1 MNKTYRTVW
10 NATTGT
16 WTAAAETARM
26 RTKSKSNTTMRS
38 SVTAAVAVM
47 AGVGGGA
54 MANDAMAQAANGGG
68 SLSLCAPAGSGYY
81 GTTFGGGNTVG
92 TRTTAACG
100 TAISNFRL
108 SEGHVRSFQLYNNSN
123 VNGGGVGQASAATEA
138 GISGTVDGHLFLLGG
153 SGVHLRGPVDV
164 DSNFNMTNHRINNLA
179 AGTAGT
185 DAVNVN
191 QLNAAIAA
199 AGTANPYVVTN
210 TGTYAT
216 ATAARAGGSATAIG
230 ANANAGGTSA
240 VALGGN
246 TVATGQN
253 AVALGTLANATGSET
268 VAVGVSARA
277 TGSNSTAM
285 GRGAAALSTNAT
297 TVGYGAYSGADGAT
311 ALGMTAS
318 AVGANAI
325 AVGRGAST
333 SGTYGS
339 AIGYAANATT
349 NAVAIGVLANAT
361 SASSVALGERASATG
376 ATSTALGR
384 GALASGTNAVALGAN
399 SVGDRNNAVSVG
411 STSLQRQIVN
421 VAAGTQNTDAVNVG
435 QMNTALSKKVDNT
448 YVNVRGTG
456 AAASVGSTNG
466 VAIGNAAVAGTMGA
480 ETAIGNAAS
489 AQGLSATAL
498 GSGTVANGEGATALG
513 RMASASGSHA
523 TALGNQ
529 ANAGA
534 NGAVAIGDRAVV
546 GASATNSVA
555 LGTQAAVA
563 ANVTGAMALGS
574 GSSATRNNTISVGS
588 ATQQRQIV
596 NVAAGTQA
604 TDAVNVGQLSGV
616 TKALGGGAVVDG
628 SGNVTQPTYKVAGT
642 DYHNVGDALDA
653 LAANG
658 GSDPNAV
665 TYDGATKDKV
675 TLKGAGGTTLSNVK
689 AGIANTDAVN
699 VGQMNTA
706 LSTKTDNTYIKVL
719 GNATSTAATASGS
732 GSVALGSGAVAQ
744 SGSSGGNIAI
754 GNGAT
759 ANTSGGGYGTMA
771 IGVNAQ
777 AGTSGYAGGG
787 AIGFGA
793 KSNYANYAIGDGA
806 TAMGPAGSQS
816 VALGTRSSASGMNTL
831 AFGPAALAS
840 GNSSVS
846 LGANASSTGVSSVA
860 LGSGSIATADN
871 TVSVGSSALQRR
883 ITNLAAGT
891 ADTDAVN
898 VSQLK
903 DSGLIDPVTGKPITA
918 VTYDSATKDKVTLAG
933 ATGTTLS
940 NVKAGAADMDA
951 VNVSQLKGSGLIGD
965 DGKSIAAVTYDR
977 NADGTPNMGSV
988 TLGGASATTP
998 VALKNVADA
1007 KADHDALNLG
1017 QLKNAGLVGDDGKGN
1032 LTSMAVTYDGAAR
1045 DKVTLAG
1052 AGGTTL
1058 SNVKAGV
1065 ANMDA
1070 VNVGQLKDAGLVGD
1084 DGKGNLT
1091 SLAVTY
1097 DDATKSAVTLGNAG
1111 TPVAIHNVKEGELSA
1126 TSKDAVNGSQ
1136 LFATNQNLSDLKDS
1150 LKDGG
1155 VIDPITGESLAVVY
1169 DGNAKD
1175 TVTLKGTNGTTLSN
1189 VKAGVADLDAVN
1201 VSQLKGSGLIGDD
1214 GKSIAAVTYDRNADG
1229 TPNYGAV
1236 TLGNGAGPTQIKN
1249 VADATDDH
1257 DALNLG
1263 QLKDAGLVG
1272 DDGKGNL
1279 TSMAV
1284 TYDGTA
1290 RDKVTL
1296 AGASGTTLSNV
1307 KAGAADMDA
1316 VNVSQLKGSGLIGDD
1331 GKSIAA
1337 VTYDRNADGTPNYGT
1352 VTLGNGAGPTQ
1363 IKNVADATDDH
1374 DALNLGQLKDAG
1386 LVGDDGKGNLTSMAV
1401 TYDGTARDKVT
1412 LAGASGTTL
1421 SNVKAGVADMDA
1433 VNVSQ
1438 LKGSGL
1444 IGDDGKSIAAVTYDR
1459 NADGT
1464 PNYGTVTL
1472 GNGAGPT
1479 QVKNVADATD
1489 DHDALNLGQLKDAGL
1504 VGDDGKG
1511 NLTSLAVTYDGTAK
1525 DSVTLGGTGATTPV
1539 AIHNVKEGELSATSK
1554 DAVNGS
1560 QLFATNQNLS
1570 DLKDSLKDGGVI
1582 DPVTGE
1588 SLAVVYDSNAK
1599 DTVTL
1604 KGTNGTTLSNVK
1616 AGVADLDAVNVSQ
1629 LKGSGL
1635 IGDDG
1640 KSIAAVTYDRNA
1652 DGTPNYGSVTLGNGA
1667 GPTQIKNVATGVDDL
1682 DAVNVKQ
1689 LNTGLSDLRDEMSG
1703 GNLRFVKVNADPVT
1717 GTPAVASGALA
1728 VAIGSDARAT
1738 SANSLALGSGAR
1750 VTGNG
1755 SVAIGY
1761 NSVANQN
1768 NVVSVGDVGRERKI
1782 VNVADGDVAFQSTDA
1797 VNGGQLYAALNNLS
1811 TSVTSKTQQAID
1823 TFSSEI
1829 DKKTKAAIDEVSS
1842 RSMQPQDVSDPLVA
1856 IEGLQGNNVASLNG
1870 ADPATA
1876 TAAAIGSST
1885 AASGANAVA
1894 VGLQSGAGSNNSVAI
1909 GSFAQTGAG
1918 QDYSVAMGSN
1928 VQTNGTQAVAL
1939 GANAQ
1944 ANGDY
1949 ALAVGNNGAQAI
1961 GDGSVAL
1968 GSAANVRAGSTNAV
1982 AIGTGANVARSVE
1995 GAMALGA
2002 NATAG
2007 AANSVALGANAFSN
2021 RANAVSVGR
2030 AGAER
2035 QIVNVA
2041 AGTQATDAVN
2051 VSQLKGV
2058 TDALGGGAAVG
2069 ADGTVTSP
2077 AYSLADPAD
2086 ATKSKSY
2093 DNVGDALSNLDGR
2106 TTTNTENI
2114 TVINKQLADSG
2125 LVDPVTGQSITAVTY
2140 DRNADGTPNLGSVT
2154 LGGAGATAPV
2164 ALKNVA
2170 DAKDDHDALNLGQLK
2185 DAGLVGDDGKG
2196 NLTSLAVTYDGA
2208 TKDTVTLAG
2217 TTGTT
2222 LSNVKAG
2229 VADMDAVN
2237 VSQLKGSGLIGDD
2250 GKANA
2255 AVTYDRNADG
2265 TPNYGAVTLGHGTG
2279 PTQLK
2284 NVADATDDGDALNLG
2299 QLKDAGLV
2307 GDDGKGNLTSMAVT
2321 YDGAA
2326 KDSVTLGGTGATTP
2340 VAIHNVK
2347 DGELSATSKD
2357 AVNGSQLFTTNTR
2370 VGNLEDSLSKGGVI
2384 DPVTGESL
2392 AVVYDSNAKD
2402 AVTLKGTNGTTLS
2415 NVKAGVADLD
2425 AVNVSQLKG
2434 SGLIGDDGKSIAAVT
2449 YDRLADGT
2457 PNYGSVTLGNGAG
2470 PTQIKNVA
2478 DATDDHDAINYNQLK
2493 QYVADN
2499 SGGSGNPLAVGY
2511 DDDTKDRVTLQGGAT
2526 GTTITNVKAGAVTAT
2541 STDAINGSQLH
2552 GTAQSVAD
2560 SLGGGS
2566 TVGADGKVTN
2576 PSYSLADPAD
2586 ASKSKSYNNVG
2597 DALSN
2602 LDGRTTTNTENITV
2616 INKQLADS
2624 GLVDPATGQ
2633 SIAAVTYDRNADG
2646 TPNLGSVTLG
2656 GAGAAAP
2663 VALKNVAD
2671 GVDRHDAINVG
2682 QLQDAGLVAPVDPAN
2697 PGAGLTSL
2705 AVAYDGVAKDT
2716 VTLKGAAGTTLSN
2729 VKAGVADL
2737 DAVNVAQLKGSGLIG
2752 DDGKANAA
2760 VTYDRN
2766 ADGTP
2771 NYGSVTLGHGAG
2783 PTQLKNVADA
2793 TDDGDALNLGQLKNA
2808 GVVGDDGKGNLT
2820 SMAVTYDGA
2829 AKDTVTL
2836 GGAGATTPVALKNVA
2851 DGTERHD
2858 AINLGQLQDAGLV
2871 APVDPSN
2878 PGAGLTSLAVA
2889 YDGAAKDTVTL
2900 KGADGTTLT
2909 NVKAGAVTATSTD
2922 AVNGAQLHDTA
2933 QSVADSLGGGSTV
2946 GADGKL
2952 TNPSY
2957 SLADP
2962 ADASKSKS
2970 YNNVGDALSNL
2981 DGRTTTNTENIT
2993 VINKQLADSGLVD
3006 PVSGQSIAAV
3016 TYDRNADGTAN
3027 RGSVTLGGAGATAPV
3042 ALKNVADGVDKHDA
3056 VNVGQLQS
3064 AGVLTPI
3071 DPTNPGAG
3079 LTSLAVTYDK
3089 QANGSANFDQIT
3101 LKGANGTTITNVKA
3115 GAVSATST
3123 DAINGAQLHGVS
3135 QSVAKSLGGGSTV
3148 DANGNVTNPTYTVND
3163 KTYDNVGDAIENISS
3178 SLVHGSIGLVQ
3189 QDADTREIT
3198 VAKETDGT
3206 SVNFAGTAGDRVLT
3220 GVGAGAVSATSRDAI
3235 NGAQL
3240 HGTAQSVADV
3250 IGGGTTVDADG
3261 KLADTSI
3268 EVNGSKYKTVA
3279 EAVQAAAQYGATDS
3293 LAVRYDLNKDGT
3305 PNYGSV
3311 TLGGSGAAPVRL
3323 GNVADGASRYDAV
3336 NFGQLSELSDRIGG
3350 IDDRVGE
3357 LERNPGT
3364 GNPGDGG
3371 SGNDYFA
3378 GTDVGT
3384 GSTTGAN
3391 AGSGTGNTAAGSGA
3405 TIGTGANNATVIGS
3419 NAGVSQG
3426 NGVAIGSGAKSAAE
3440 GATAIGSGSN
3450 ASGSQSVAIGQGANA
3465 SGSNSVALGAGSTAY
3480 SDDTVS
3486 VGSIDRTR
3494 TISNVSDGVNATDV
3508 ATKGQLD
3515 RALGGVQGQMND
3527 LSRNAYSGIAAATA
3541 LTMIPGVDPGK
3552 TVSFGIGGA
3561 TYKGY
3566 QAVAFGGEA
3575 RITQN
3580 LKMKAGVGMSSG
3592 GNTVGV
3598 GASYQW

>member
-1 MNKTYRTVW
+1 MG
-10 NATTGT
+10 GT
-16 WTAAAETARM
+16 
-26 RTKSKSNTTMRS
+26 
-38 SVTAAVAVM
+38 
-47 AGVGGGA
+47 
-54 MANDAMAQAANGGG
+54 
-68 SLSLCAPAGSGYY
+68 
-81 GTTFGGGNTVG
+81 
-92 TRTTAACG
+92 
-100 TAISNFRL
+100 
-108 SEGHVRSFQLYNNSN
+108 
-123 VNGGGVGQASAATEA
+123 
-138 GISGTVDGHLFLLGG
+138 DGHLVVYGAN
-153 SGVHLRGPVDV
+153 GVHISGPADFNNNV
-164 DSNFNMTNHRINNLA
+164 NMTNHRITGLA

-185 DAVNVN
+185 DAVNLN
-191 QLNAAIAA
+191 QLNSAIAAA

-210 TGTYAT
+210 TGTYAA
-216 ATAARAGGSATAIG
+216 ATAARAGSSATAVG
-230 ANANAGGTSA
+230 ANANAAGTSA

-246 TVATGQN
+246 TLASAQNATAIGTLASATGTESTAIGASARAFGNGSTALGQAAYVDATSTGSLALGQGAAVTRTGANTSNMIAIGTN
-253 AVALGTLANATGSET
+253 ARAGDAGAGVSTGAIAIGSGANAGGSGSIMIGTNARHSGSNATVVGANSSAMGGGAGTVLGSNSSASGSASVVLGSGATASGANSVALGTGSIANA
-268 VAVGVSARA
+268 
-277 TGSNSTAM
+277 
-285 GRGAAALSTNAT
+285 
-297 TVGYGAYSGADGAT
+297 
-311 ALGMTAS
+311 
-318 AVGANAI
+318 
-325 AVGRGAST
+325 
-333 SGTYGS
+333 
-339 AIGYAANATT
+339 
-349 NAVAIGVLANAT
+349 
-361 SASSVALGERASATG
+361 
-376 ATSTALGR
+376 
-384 GALASGTNAVALGAN
+384 
-399 SVGDRNNAVSVG
+399 NNTVSVG
-411 STSLQRQIVN
+411 SAATQRRITN
-421 VAAGTQNTDAVNVG
+421 LAAGTANTDAVNVG
-435 QMNTALSKKVDNT
+435 QLNANLSTKVDNT
-448 YVNVRGTG
+448 YFKVNSTG
-456 AAASVGSTNG
+456 AAADAVG
-466 VAIGNAAVAGTMGA
+466 GNA
-480 ETAIGNAAS
+480 TAIGQNAKANGRSSIAMGINARADGIATTVIGTDAVIEEGANPAGGTYS
-489 AQGLSATAL
+489 AQNSL
-498 GSGTVANGEGATALG
+498 
-513 RMASASGSHA
+513 
-523 TALGNQ
+523 ALGN
-529 ANAGA
+529 GA
-534 NGAVAIGDRAVV
+534 RV
-546 GASATNSVA
+546 SATSGNARNSVA
-555 LGTQAAVA
+555 LGNGSRVSADSAVA
-563 ANVTGAMALGS
+563 IGNSSVADTANTV
-574 GSSATRNNTISVGS
+574 SVGNS
-588 ATQQRQIV
+588 TTQRRIV

-616 TKALGGGAVVDG
+616 TKALGGGAAVDG
-628 SGNVTQPTYKVAGT
+628 SGNVKQPTYKVAGT

-689 AGIANTDAVN
+689 AGVANTDAVN

-706 LSTKTDNTYIKVL
+706 LSTKVDTTYVKI
-719 GNATSTAATASGS
+719 NAGIGSAASAATAGDIAIGQSAVANSPYNGGADHAATAVGWAAQAVGARTAAFGMRANAS
-732 GSVALGSGAVAQ
+732 ADDALAMGYNASATTAGAVALGQGSVANR
-744 SGSSGGNIAI
+744 GNA
-754 GNGAT
+754 
-759 ANTSGGGYGTMA
+759 
-771 IGVNAQ
+771 
-777 AGTSGYAGGG
+777 
-787 AIGFGA
+787 
-793 KSNYANYAIGDGA
+793 
-806 TAMGPAGSQS
+806 
-816 VALGTRSSASGMNTL
+816 
-831 AFGPAALAS
+831 
-840 GNSSVS
+840 
-846 LGANASSTGVSSVA
+846 
-860 LGSGSIATADN
+860 
-871 TVSVGSSALQRR
+871 VSVGSSTLQRQ
-883 ITNLAAGT
+883 IVNVAAGT
-891 ADTDAVN
+891 QDT
-898 VSQLK
+898 
-903 DSGLIDPVTGKPITA
+903 
-918 VTYDSATKDKVTLAG
+918 
-933 ATGTTLS
+933 
-940 NVKAGAADMDA
+940 
-951 VNVSQLKGSGLIGD
+951 
-965 DGKSIAAVTYDR
+965 
-977 NADGTPNMGSV
+977 
-988 TLGGASATTP
+988 
-998 VALKNVADA
+998 
-1007 KADHDALNLG
+1007 
-1017 QLKNAGLVGDDGKGN
+1017 
-1032 LTSMAVTYDGAAR
+1032 
-1045 DKVTLAG
+1045 
-1052 AGGTTL
+1052 
-1058 SNVKAGV
+1058 
-1065 ANMDA
+1065 DA
-1070 VNVGQLKDAGLVGD
+1070 VNVGQLKD
-1084 DGKGNLT
+1084 
-1091 SLAVTY
+1091 
-1097 DDATKSAVTLGNAG
+1097 
-1111 TPVAIHNVKEGELSA
+1111 
-1126 TSKDAVNGSQ
+1126 
-1136 LFATNQNLSDLKDS
+1136 
-1150 LKDGG
+1150 
-1155 VIDPITGESLAVVY
+1155 
-1169 DGNAKD
+1169 
-1175 TVTLKGTNGTTLSN
+1175 
-1189 VKAGVADLDAVN
+1189 
-1201 VSQLKGSGLIGDD
+1201 
-1214 GKSIAAVTYDRNADG
+1214 
-1229 TPNYGAV
+1229 
-1236 TLGNGAGPTQIKN
+1236 
-1249 VADATDDH
+1249 
-1257 DALNLG
+1257 
-1263 QLKDAGLVG
+1263 
-1272 DDGKGNL
+1272 
-1279 TSMAV
+1279 
-1284 TYDGTA
+1284 
-1290 RDKVTL
+1290 
-1296 AGASGTTLSNV
+1296 
-1307 KAGAADMDA
+1307 
-1316 VNVSQLKGSGLIGDD
+1316 SGLIGDD

-1401 TYDGTARDKVT
+1401 TYDGAARDKVT
-1412 LAGASGTTL
+1412 LAGADGTTLSNVKAGVANMDAVNVGQLKDSGLIGDDGKSIAAVTYDRNADGTPNMGSVTLGGAGATTPVALKNVADATDDHDALNLGQLKDAGLVGDDGKGNLTSMAVTYDGAARDKVTLGGADGTTL

-1438 LKGSGL
+1438 LKSSGLIGDDGKSIAAVTYDRNADGTPNLGSVTLGGAGATTPVALKNVADAKDDHDALNLGQLKDAGLVGDDGAGNLTSMAVTYDGAARDKVTLAGADGTTLSNVKAGVANMDAVNVGQLKDSGL

-1479 QVKNVADATD
+1479 QIKNVADATD
-1489 DHDALNLGQLKDAGL
+1489 DHDALNLGQLKDTGL

-1511 NLTSLAVTYDGTAK
+1511 NLTSMAVTYDGAAK
-1525 DSVTLGGTGATTPV
+1525 NSVTLGGVGATTPV
-1539 AIHNVKEGELSATSK
+1539 AIHNVKDGELSATSK

-1588 SLAVVYDSNAK
+1588 SLAVVYDGNAK

-1604 KGTNGTTLSNVK
+1604 KGADGTTLSNVK
-1616 AGVADLDAVNVSQ
+1616 AGVADMDAVNVSQ
-1629 LKGSGL
+1629 LKDSGL

-1652 DGTPNYGSVTLGNGA
+1652 DGTPNYGTVTLGNGA
-1667 GPTQIKNVATGVDDL
+1667 GPTQIRNVATGVDDL

-1689 LNTGLSDLRDEMSG
+1689 LNTGLSDLRDEING
-1703 GNLRFVKVNADPVT
+1703 QGLRFVKVNADPVT

-1797 VNGGQLYAALNNLS
+1797 VNGGQLYAALNDLS
-1811 TSVTSKTQQAID
+1811 TSVSSKTQQAID
-1823 TFSSEI
+1823 SFSSEI

-1842 RSMQPQDVSDPLVA
+1842 RSMQTMDVSDPLVA

-1961 GDGSVAL
+1961 GDGSIAV
-1968 GSAANVRAGSTNAV
+1968 GNAANVRAGSTNAI
-1982 AIGTGANVARSVE
+1982 AMGTGANVARGVE

-2002 NATAG
+2002 NTTAG

-2021 RANAVSVGR
+2021 RGNTVSVGR

-2035 QIVNVA
+2035 QVVNVA

-2069 ADGTVTSP
+2069 ADGTVTNP
-2077 AYSLADPAD
+2077 TYSLADPAD
-2086 ATKSKSY
+2086 ASQSKSY
-2093 DNVGDALSNLDGR
+2093 NNVGDALSNLDGR
-2106 TTTNTENI
+2106 TTTNTQNI

-2154 LGGAGATAPV
+2154 LGGAGATTPV

-2185 DAGLVGDDGKG
+2185 DAGLVGDDGAG
-2196 NLTSLAVTYDGA
+2196 NLTSMAVTYDGA
-2208 TKDTVTLAG
+2208 AKDKVTLAG
-2217 TTGTT
+2217 ADGTT
-2222 LSNVKAG
+2222 LANVKAG

-2255 AVTYDRNADG
+2255 AVTYDRNVDG
-2265 TPNYGAVTLGHGTG
+2265 TPNYGSVTLGNGTG

-2307 GDDGKGNLTSMAVT
+2307 GDDGTGNLTSLAVT

-2326 KDSVTLGGTGATTP
+2326 KDSITLGGVGATTP

-2357 AVNGSQLFTTNTR
+2357 AVNGSQLFATNTR
-2370 VGNLEDSLSKGGVI
+2370 VGNLEDSLKDGGVI

-2392 AVVYDSNAKD
+2392 AVVYDGNAKD
-2402 AVTLKGTNGTTLS
+2402 TVTLKGKDGTTLS
-2415 NVKAGVADLD
+2415 NVKAGVADMD

-2511 DDDTKDRVTLQGGAT
+2511 DDDTKARVTLQGGAD

-2552 GTAQSVAD
+2552 ATAQSVAD
-2560 SLGGGS
+2560 SLGGGA

-2576 PSYSLADPAD
+2576 PTYSLADPAD
-2586 ASKSKSYNNVG
+2586 ASQSKSYNNVG

-2602 LDGRTTTNTENITV
+2602 LDGRTTTNTQNITV

-2624 GLVDPATGQ
+2624 GLVDPVTGQ

-2656 GAGAAAP
+2656 GAGATAP

-2716 VTLKGAAGTTLSN
+2716 VTLKGADGTTLSN
-2729 VKAGVADL
+2729 VKAGVADM
-2737 DAVNVAQLKGSGLIG
+2737 DAVNVSQLKGSGLIG
-2752 DDGKANAA
+2752 DDGKAIAA

-2771 NYGSVTLGHGAG
+2771 NYGSVTLGNGAG

-2793 TDDGDALNLGQLKNA
+2793 TDDGDALNLGQLKGA
-2808 GVVGDDGKGNLT
+2808 GLVGDDGKGNLT

-2871 APVDPSN
+2871 APVDPTN

-2900 KGADGTTLT
+2900 KGADGTTIT

-2922 AVNGAQLHDTA
+2922 AINGSQLHATA
-2933 QSVADSLGGGSTV
+2933 QSVADSLGGGATV
-2946 GADGKL
+2946 GADGKV
-2952 TNPSY
+2952 TNPTY

-2962 ADASKSKS
+2962 ADASQSKS

-2981 DGRTTTNTENIT
+2981 DGRTTTNTQNIT

-3006 PVSGQSIAAV
+3006 PVTGQSIAAV
-3016 TYDRNADGTAN
+3016 TYDRNADGTPN
-3027 RGSVTLGGAGATAPV
+3027 LGSVTLGGAGATTPV
-3042 ALKNVADGVDKHDA
+3042 ALKNVADGVDRHDA
-3056 VNVGQLQS
+3056 INVGQLQD
-3064 AGVLTPI
+3064 AGLVAPI
-3071 DPTNPGAG
+3071 DSSNPGTG

-3089 QANGSANFDQIT
+3089 HADGSANFDQIT
-3101 LKGANGTTITNVKA
+3101 LKGANGTTLSNVKA
-3115 GAVSATST
+3115 GAVNATSM
-3123 DAINGAQLHGVS
+3123 DAVNGSQLYGAS
-3135 QSVAKSLGGGSTV
+3135 KSVADALGGGATV

-3163 KTYDNVGDAIENISS
+3163 KTYNNVGDAIENISS

-3198 VAKETDGT
+3198 VAKDTDGT
-3206 SVNFAGTAGDRVLT
+3206 SVNFTGTAGDRVLT

-3235 NGAQL
+3235 NGSQL

-3279 EAVQAAAQYGATDS
+3279 EAVQAAAKYGATDS

-3323 GNVADGASRYDAV
+3323 GNVADGSSRYDAV
-3336 NFGQLSELSDRIGG
+3336 NFGQLSELNDKIGG
-3350 IDDRVGE
+3350 LDDRVGE

-3364 GNPGDGG
+3364 GNPGNGG

-3384 GSTTGAN
+3384 DGTTKAN
-3391 AGSGTGNTAAGSGA
+3391 AGGGTGNTAAGSGA
-3405 TIGTGANNATVIGS
+3405 TIGTGASNGTVIGS
-3419 NAGVSQG
+3419 NAGVSHN
-3426 NGVAIGSGAKSAAE
+3426 NGVAVGSGSKSSAE

-3450 ASGSQSVAIGQGANA
+3450 ASGNQSVAIGQGANA

-3515 RALGGVQGQMND
+3515 RALGGVQGQMNE

>member
-26 RTKSKSNTTMRS
+26 RTKSKTNTAMRS

-47 AGVGGGA
+47 AGVGGVA
-54 MANDAMAQAANGGG
+54 MSADANAQAANGGG
-68 SLSLCAPAGSGYY
+68 SLSLCAPSGSGYY

-210 TGTYAT
+210 TGTYAA

-230 ANANAGGTSA
+230 ANANAGGISA

-253 AVALGTLANATGSET
+253 AVALGTLANATGAET

-277 TGSNSTAM
+277 TGNNSTAM
-285 GRGAAALSTNAT
+285 GRGAAAVSTNAT
-297 TVGYGAYSGADGAT
+297 SVGYSAYAGADGAT
-311 ALGMTAS
+311 ALGTTAS

-339 AIGYAANATT
+339 AIGYSANATT

-376 ATSTALGR
+376 STATALGR

-411 STSLQRQIVN
+411 STSLQRQITN
-421 VAAGTQNTDAVNVG
+421 VAAGTQNTDAVNLG
-435 QMNTALSKKVDNT
+435 QMNAAIAAGSNP
-448 YVNVRGTG
+448 YVAVRGST
-456 AAASVGSTNG
+456 AARA
-466 VAIGNAAVAGTMGA
+466 
-480 ETAIGNAAS
+480 
-489 AQGLSATAL
+489 
-498 GSGTVANGEGATALG
+498 SGTQ
-513 RMASASGSHA
+513 SI
-523 TALGNQ
+523 
-529 ANAGA
+529 
-534 NGAVAIGDRAVV
+534 AIGDGAIANATNTNGGQTNIAVGAKAYTSGGFGQLAIGE
-546 GASATNSVA
+546 GASATNANAGGAIAIGRGAMTTQRGVA
-555 LGTQAAVA
+555 LGDGAS
-563 ANVTGAMALGS
+563 VTAQYGVALGDTS
-574 GSSATRNNTISVGS
+574 IADRANSVSVGS
-588 ATQQRQIV
+588 ATLQRQIT

-616 TKALGGGAVVDG
+616 TKALGGGAAVDG

-658 GSDPNAV
+658 SSDPNAV

-689 AGIANTDAVN
+689 AGVANMDAVN
-699 VGQMNTA
+699 VGQ
-706 LSTKTDNTYIKVL
+706 
-719 GNATSTAATASGS
+719 
-732 GSVALGSGAVAQ
+732 
-744 SGSSGGNIAI
+744 
-754 GNGAT
+754 
-759 ANTSGGGYGTMA
+759 
-771 IGVNAQ
+771 
-777 AGTSGYAGGG
+777 
-787 AIGFGA
+787 
-793 KSNYANYAIGDGA
+793 
-806 TAMGPAGSQS
+806 
-816 VALGTRSSASGMNTL
+816 
-831 AFGPAALAS
+831 
-840 GNSSVS
+840 
-846 LGANASSTGVSSVA
+846 
-860 LGSGSIATADN
+860 
-871 TVSVGSSALQRR
+871 
-883 ITNLAAGT
+883 
-891 ADTDAVN
+891 
-898 VSQLK
+898 LK
-903 DSGLIDPVTGKPITA
+903 D
-918 VTYDSATKDKVTLAG
+918 
-933 ATGTTLS
+933 
-940 NVKAGAADMDA
+940 
-951 VNVSQLKGSGLIGD
+951 SGLIGD

-988 TLGGASATTP
+988 TLGGAGATTP

-1007 KADHDALNLG
+1007 K
-1017 QLKNAGLVGDDGKGN
+1017 
-1032 LTSMAVTYDGAAR
+1032 
-1045 DKVTLAG
+1045 
-1052 AGGTTL
+1052 
-1058 SNVKAGV
+1058 
-1065 ANMDA
+1065 
-1070 VNVGQLKDAGLVGD
+1070 
-1084 DGKGNLT
+1084 
-1091 SLAVTY
+1091 
-1097 DDATKSAVTLGNAG
+1097 
-1111 TPVAIHNVKEGELSA
+1111 
-1126 TSKDAVNGSQ
+1126 
-1136 LFATNQNLSDLKDS
+1136 
-1150 LKDGG
+1150 
-1155 VIDPITGESLAVVY
+1155 
-1169 DGNAKD
+1169 
-1175 TVTLKGTNGTTLSN
+1175 
-1189 VKAGVADLDAVN
+1189 
-1201 VSQLKGSGLIGDD
+1201 
-1214 GKSIAAVTYDRNADG
+1214 
-1229 TPNYGAV
+1229 
-1236 TLGNGAGPTQIKN
+1236 
-1249 VADATDDH
+1249 DDH

-1284 TYDGTA
+1284 TYDGAA

-1296 AGASGTTLSNV
+1296 AGADGTTL
-1307 KAGAADMDA
+1307 A
-1316 VNVSQLKGSGLIGDD
+1316 
-1331 GKSIAA
+1331 
-1337 VTYDRNADGTPNYGT
+1337 
-1352 VTLGNGAGPTQ
+1352 
-1363 IKNVADATDDH
+1363 
-1374 DALNLGQLKDAG
+1374 
-1386 LVGDDGKGNLTSMAV
+1386 
-1401 TYDGTARDKVT
+1401 
-1412 LAGASGTTL
+1412 
-1421 SNVKAGVADMDA
+1421 NVKAGVADMDA

-1464 PNYGTVTL
+1464 PNYGSVTL

-1511 NLTSLAVTYDGTAK
+1511 NLTSLAVTYDGVAK
-1525 DSVTLGGTGATTPV
+1525 DSITLGGVGATTPV
-1539 AIHNVKEGELSATSK
+1539 AIHNVKDGELSATSKDAVNGSQLFATNQNLSDLKDSLKDGGVIDPVTGESLAVVYDGNAKDKVTLKGADGTTLSNVKAGVANMDAVNVSQLKDSGLIGDDGKSIAAVTYDRNADGTPNMGSVTLGGAGATTPVALKNVADAKDDHDALNLGQLKDAGLVGDDGKGNLTSMAVTYDGAARDKVTLGGADGTTLANVKAGVADMDAVNVSQLKDSGLIGDDGKSIAAVTYDRNADGTPNYGSVTLGNGAGPTQVKNVADATDDHDALNLGQLKDSGLVGDDGKGNLTSLAVTYDGTAKDSVTLGGVGATTPVAIHNVKDGELSATSK

-1604 KGTNGTTLSNVK
+1604 KGADGTTLSNVK
-1616 AGVADLDAVNVSQ
+1616 AGVADKDAVNVGQ

-1652 DGTPNYGSVTLGNGA
+1652 DGTPNYGTVTLGNGA

-1761 NSVANQN
+1761 NSVANQS
-1768 NVVSVGDVGRERKI
+1768 NVVSVGDVGSERKI

-1797 VNGGQLYAALNNLS
+1797 VNGGQLYAALNDLS
-1811 TSVTSKTQQAID
+1811 TSVSSKTQQAID
-1823 TFSSEI
+1823 NFSSEI
-1829 DKKTKAAIDEVSS
+1829 DKKTKAAIDEVGS
-1842 RSMQPQDVSDPLVA
+1842 RSMQPMDVSDPLVA
-1856 IEGLQGNNVASLNG
+1856 IEGLKGNNVASLNG

-1918 QDYSVAMGSN
+1918 QDYSVAVGSN

-1944 ANGDY
+1944 ANGNY

-1961 GDGSVAL
+1961 GDGSVAV
-1968 GSAANVRAGSTNAV
+1968 GNAANVRAGSTNAI

-2007 AANSVALGANAFSN
+2007 AANSVALGANSFSN
-2021 RANAVSVGR
+2021 RANALSVGR

-2069 ADGTVTSP
+2069 ADGRVTSP
-2077 AYSLADPAD
+2077 TYSLADPTD

-2093 DNVGDALSNLDGR
+2093 NNVGDALSNLDGRTTTNTQNITVINKQLADSGLVDPATGQSITAVTYDRNADGTPNLGSVTLGGAGATTPVALKNVADAKDDHDALNLGQLKDAGLVGDDGKGNLTSMAVTYDGAARDKVTLAGADGTTLANVKAGVADMDAVNVSQLKGSGLIGDDGKANAAVTYDRNADGTPNYGSVTLGHGAGPTQLKNVADATDDGDALNLGQLKDAGLVGDDGKGNLTSMAVTYDGAAKDSITLGGVGATTPVAIHNVKDGELSATSKDAVNGSQLFATNTRVGDLEDSLSKGGVIDPVTGESLAVVYDGTAKDTVTLKGADGTTLTNVKAGVADMDAVNVSQLKGSGLIGDDGKSVTAVTYDRLADGTPNYGSVTLGHGAGPTQIKNVADATDDHDAVNFNQLKQYVADNDSGNPLAVGYDDNTKAQVTLKGADGTTLTNVKAGAVTATSTDAINGSQLHGTAQSVADSLGGGSTVGADGKVTNPSYALADPADASKSKSYNNVGDALSNLDGR

-2125 LVDPVTGQSITAVTY
+2125 LVDPATGQSITAVTY

-2170 DAKDDHDALNLGQLK
+2170 DGVDRHDALNLGQLQ
-2185 DAGLVGDDGKG
+2185 DAGLVAPVDPANPGAG
-2196 NLTSLAVTYDGA
+2196 LTSLAVAYDGVA
-2208 TKDTVTLAG
+2208 KDTVTLKGAD
-2217 TTGTT
+2217 GTT

-2265 TPNYGAVTLGHGTG
+2265 TPNYGSVTLGHGTG
-2279 PTQLK
+2279 PTQIK
-2284 NVADATDDGDALNLG
+2284 NVANATDDGDALNLG
-2299 QLKDAGLV
+2299 QLKNAGVV

-2326 KDSVTLGGTGATTP
+2326 KDTVTLGGAGATTP
-2340 VAIHNVK
+2340 VALKNVA
-2347 DGELSATSKD
+2347 DGTDRHD
-2357 AVNGSQLFTTNTR
+2357 AINLGQLQDAGL
-2370 VGNLEDSLSKGGVI
+2370 VAPI
-2384 DPVTGESL
+2384 DPSNPGKGLTSL
-2392 AVVYDSNAKD
+2392 AVAYDD
-2402 AVTLKGTNGTTLS
+2402 ASQNTVTLKGTDGTTL
-2415 NVKAGVADLD
+2415 
-2425 AVNVSQLKG
+2425 
-2434 SGLIGDDGKSIAAVT
+2434 
-2449 YDRLADGT
+2449 
-2457 PNYGSVTLGNGAG
+2457 
-2470 PTQIKNVA
+2470 
-2478 DATDDHDAINYNQLK
+2478 
-2493 QYVADN
+2493 
-2499 SGGSGNPLAVGY
+2499 
-2511 DDDTKDRVTLQGGAT
+2511 
-2526 GTTITNVKAGAVTAT
+2526 TNVKAGAVTAT

-2633 SIAAVTYDRNADG
+2633 SLAAVTYDRNADG
-2646 TPNLGSVTLG
+2646 TPNMGSVTLG
-2656 GAGAAAP
+2656 GAGATVP

-2671 GVDRHDAINVG
+2671 GVDRHDAIN
-2682 QLQDAGLVAPVDPAN
+2682 
-2697 PGAGLTSL
+2697 
-2705 AVAYDGVAKDT
+2705 
-2716 VTLKGAAGTTLSN
+2716 
-2729 VKAGVADL
+2729 
-2737 DAVNVAQLKGSGLIG
+2737 
-2752 DDGKANAA
+2752 
-2760 VTYDRN
+2760 
-2766 ADGTP
+2766 
-2771 NYGSVTLGHGAG
+2771 
-2783 PTQLKNVADA
+2783 
-2793 TDDGDALNLGQLKNA
+2793 
-2808 GVVGDDGKGNLT
+2808 
-2820 SMAVTYDGA
+2820 
-2829 AKDTVTL
+2829 
-2836 GGAGATTPVALKNVA
+2836 
-2851 DGTERHD
+2851 
-2858 AINLGQLQDAGLV
+2858 LGQLQDAGLV
-2871 APVDPSN
+2871 API
-2878 PGAGLTSLAVA
+2878 
-2889 YDGAAKDTVTL
+2889 
-2900 KGADGTTLT
+2900 
-2909 NVKAGAVTATSTD
+2909 
-2922 AVNGAQLHDTA
+2922 
-2933 QSVADSLGGGSTV
+2933 DSS
-2946 GADGKL
+2946 
-2952 TNPSY
+2952 
-2957 SLADP
+2957 
-2962 ADASKSKS
+2962 
-2970 YNNVGDALSNL
+2970 
-2981 DGRTTTNTENIT
+2981 
-2993 VINKQLADSGLVD
+2993 
-3006 PVSGQSIAAV
+3006 
-3016 TYDRNADGTAN
+3016 
-3027 RGSVTLGGAGATAPV
+3027 
-3042 ALKNVADGVDKHDA
+3042 
-3056 VNVGQLQS
+3056 
-3064 AGVLTPI
+3064 
-3071 DPTNPGAG
+3071 NPGAG

-3089 QANGSANFDQIT
+3089 HADGSANFDQIT
-3101 LKGANGTTITNVKA
+3101 LKGAKGTTLSNVKA
-3115 GAVSATST
+3115 GAVNATSM
-3123 DAINGAQLHGVS
+3123 DAVNGSQLYGAS
-3135 QSVAKSLGGGSTV
+3135 KSVADALGGGSTV

-3163 KTYDNVGDAIENISS
+3163 KKYNNVGDAIENISS
-3178 SLVHGSIGLVQ
+3178 SLVNGSIGLVQ
-3189 QDADTREIT
+3189 QDVDTREIT

-3206 SVNFAGTAGDRVLT
+3206 SVNFGGTAGDRVLT

-3235 NGAQL
+3235 NGSQL
-3240 HGTAQSVADV
+3240 HGTAQSVADT

-3323 GNVADGASRYDAV
+3323 GNVADGVNKNDAV
-3336 NFGQLSELSDRIGG
+3336 NYGQLSALNDKIGG
-3350 IDDRVGE
+3350 LDDRVGE

-3364 GNPGDGG
+3364 GNPPGNGG

-3384 GSTTGAN
+3384 DGTTKAN
-3391 AGSGTGNTAAGSGA
+3391 AGGGTGNTAAGSGA